1 MRFNWVV
8 LPLLALAGLPVAVP
22 AAGTRDMVEVQVV
35 GVANAGTR
43 IELVKDGFNGTEGP
57 LPEADGGLLFT
68 ENRAGR
74 VIRIGPDDAI
84 STWGEGFAGANALA
98 RMPDGSIVATN
109 TEARVIVALK
119 PGEPPRVLAS
129 QYQGRPF
136 IRPNDLTVTKGG
148 LIYFTDTRSPTG
160 PAGDAPNAVY
170 MVKPDG
176 EVVLVTTDIAR
187 PNGIVLSPDERRL
200 YVANTAG
207 DQITYFS
214 LDKEGLVTAKNV
226 FARLR
231 MPQDSSITSS
241 GADGMAVDERGR
253 LYVATSIGV
262 QVFSARGEALG
273 VIGMPG
279 ATQNLAF
286 SGPKKAVLYVVG
298 GGAVYRI
305 STETRGPRREGK

>member
-1 MRFNWVV
+1 MRSNPRL
-8 LPLLALAGLPVAVP
+8 LPLLALAVLPVAAL

-74 VIRIGPDDAI
+74 IIRIAPDGAI
-84 STWGEGFAGANALA
+84 SAWAEGFNGVNALA
-98 RMPDGSIVATN
+98 RLPDGGIVATM
-109 TEARVIVALK
+109 TETRVIAALN
-119 PGEPPRVLAS
+119 PGEASRVLAS
-129 QYQGRPF
+129 GYQGKPF
-136 IRPNDLTVTKGG
+136 IRPNDLTVTKQGH
-148 LIYFTDTRSPTG
+148 IYFTDVGG
-160 PAGDAPNAVY
+160 PNAAAGDAVNAVY
-170 MVKPDG
+170 LLKAGG
-176 EVVLVTTDIAR
+176 EVVQVTTEIAR

-214 LDKEGLVTAKNV
+214 LDKDGLVTAKNV
-226 FARLR
+226 FVRLR
-231 MPQDSSITSS
+231 MPQDSSVTSS

-286 SGPKKAVLYVVG
+286 SGPRKAVLYVVG
-298 GGAVYRI
+298 GGAVYQI
-305 STETRGPRREGK
+305 ATETRGPRRAGK